1 MQDNILGKKIKKRI
15 SSITDSGI
23 SLKNNKTKDVI
34 KVIMSLDN
42 RGMLLIG
49 STTKI
54 NNQEVGLLVCLR
66 TLMTVGLP
74 LMKNVLTPLAKSVL
88 IPSGLSAWMSATD
101 AAIQKKNYGS
111 ETTALTISNGEIKDI
126 MEIVQPL

>member
-1 MQDNILGKKIKKRI
+1 MQDKILGKKIKKGI

-34 KVIMSLDN
+34 KVIKSLDN
-42 RGMLLIG
+42 REMLLIG
-49 STTKI
+49 NTAKN
-54 NNQEVGLLVCLR
+54 NNQEVGFLVCLR

-126 MEIVQPL
+126 MEIVKPL

>member
-54 NNQEVGLLVCLR
+54 SNQEVGLLVCLR

-126 MEIVQPL
+126 MEIVKPL

>member
-88 IPSGLSAWMSATD
+88 IPSGLSAWMAAAH
-101 AAIQKKNYGS
+101 AAIQKKNYGP
-111 ETTALTISNGEIKDI
+111 ETT
-126 MEIVQPL
+126 

>member
-1 MQDNILGKKIKKRI
+1 
-15 SSITDSGI
+15 
-23 SLKNNKTKDVI
+23 
-34 KVIMSLDN
+34 
-42 RGMLLIG
+42 MLLIG
-49 STTKI
+49 NTTKN
-54 NNQEVGLLVCLR
+54 NNQEVGFLVCLR

-88 IPSGLSAWMSATD
+88 IPSGLSAWVSATD

>member
-126 MEIVQPL
+126 MEIVKPL

>member
-88 IPSGLSAWMSATD
+88 IPSGLSAWIAAAD
-101 AAIQKKNYGS
+101 AAIQKKNYGP
-111 ETTALTISNGEIKDI
+111 ETT
-126 MEIVQPL
+126 